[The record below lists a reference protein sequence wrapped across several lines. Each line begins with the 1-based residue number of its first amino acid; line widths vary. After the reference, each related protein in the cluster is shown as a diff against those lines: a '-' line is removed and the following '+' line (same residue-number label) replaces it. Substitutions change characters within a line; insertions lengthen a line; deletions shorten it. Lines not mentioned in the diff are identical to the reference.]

1 MFNFTLSNRRGPHP
15 TRCAS
20 TFALLEFVTPSGLPS
35 RTLTISVFM
44 DCFNLWPHFRFILLA
59 VEQKSN
65 AWCEQIYYLA
75 FHSFKIHDFTWLY
88 QSTFI
93 WERSGYKINGGTQPF
108 LWGLSI
114 IQIDDIR
121 SASTVFQSTDWS
133 GTTGT
138 FAIHLG
144 VRSFI
149 RSAKKSMFF
158 FHRFRTLILNLC
170 P

>member
-88 QSTFI
+88 QPTFI

-108 LWGLSI
+108 LWDLSI

-121 SASTVFQSTDWS
+121 SASKVFQSTDWS
-133 GTTGT
+133 GTTST

-149 RSAKKSMFF
+149 RSAKHWGMWLAFY
-158 FHRFRTLILNLC
+158 LY
-170 P
+170 